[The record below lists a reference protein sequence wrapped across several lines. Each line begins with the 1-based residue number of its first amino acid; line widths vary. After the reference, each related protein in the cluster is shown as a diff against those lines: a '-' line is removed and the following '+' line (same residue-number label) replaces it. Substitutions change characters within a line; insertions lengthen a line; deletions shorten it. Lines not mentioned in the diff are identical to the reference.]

1 MKRSGVLK
9 TGLVI
14 VMALTLVMG
23 FSWKSVR
30 AEEVEIDFYY
40 GLGGFLGEVVE
51 DFIEDFNE
59 EHPDITVKGVTYGD
73 YEETLQAFQAGI
85 AAGDPPA
92 ATMLEPSP
100 SVEFARR
107 ELLVPL
113 NDFFAEDSGT
123 NPADYTEAFY
133 KLTMVDGQQY
143 ALPLFG
149 TTQVLYYRHDIFEEE
164 GVSPDKLDTWEGMEE
179 VARALTVKDEDG
191 NVERYGWMPMWG
203 SFNMIDAV
211 LSRGGQILSDDGTEV
226 LVDSEVWIST
236 WEKFRQ
242 WIHEEEIMG
251 IH

>member
-23 FSWKSVR
+23 FSWMSVR

-40 GLGGFLGEVVE
+40 GLGGFFGEVVE

-59 EHPDITVKGVTYGD
+59 EYPDITVNGVTYGD
-73 YEETLQAFQAGI
+73 YAETLQAFQAGV

-107 ELLVPL
+107 ELLASL
-113 NDFFAEDSGT
+113 NEYLEADAATDPDDYMQAFFE
-123 NPADYTEAFY
+123 
-133 KLTMVDGQQY
+133 LTRIDGQQY

-164 GVSPDKLDTWEGMEE
+164 GVSPDKLNTWEGMEE
-179 VARALTVKDEDG
+179 AARELTVKGEDD
-191 NVERYGWMPMWG
+191 NVERYG
-203 SFNMIDAV
+203 
-211 LSRGGQILSDDGTEV
+211 
-226 LVDSEVWIST
+226 
-236 WEKFRQ
+236 
-242 WIHEEEIMG
+242 
-251 IH
+251 